1 MNFED
6 IERNLNK
13 LKADYQATKL
23 PRDLEEKGLW
33 EVLGKL
39 EARKVRFSGR
49 PFWFA
54 TATLIAVI
62 ILGLTAGW
70 KKVEAALPGDS
81 LYPVKRFSEEIVSK
95 VSKDSS
101 MKMENRA
108 KEVVDLVEKREEDEK
123 ALEETAKEYREEIK
137 SVTQKIKSEKRQ
149 EFNKKLERHQEE
161 FKKIIKKSPSSKR
174 KVEEI
179 IEVTRKIREENEDK
193 EEKEEKKE
201 REEEEENSGS
211 SKKD

>member
-6 IERNLNK
+6 IEQKLNN

-39 EARKVRFSGR
+39 EERKVRFSRR

-54 TATLIAVI
+54 SATLLMI
-62 ILGLTAGW
+62 IVFGLLAGW

-95 VSKDSS
+95 VSKDSQI
-101 MKMENRA
+101 KVENRA
-108 KEVVDLVEKREEDEK
+108 KEVVDLVEKGEENEK
-123 ALEETAKEYREEIK
+123 ALKETAKEYEEEIK
-137 SVTQKIKSEKRQ
+137 SAKEKLKSEKRQ

-161 FKKIIKKSPSSKR
+161 FKKVIKKSSSSNKQ
-174 KVEEI
+174 VEEI
-179 IEVTRKIREENEDK
+179 IEANKKIREENE
-193 EEKEEKKE
+193 ENKE
-201 REEEEENSGS
+201 REEEKKEEERENSKS
-211 SKKD
+211 SEKD